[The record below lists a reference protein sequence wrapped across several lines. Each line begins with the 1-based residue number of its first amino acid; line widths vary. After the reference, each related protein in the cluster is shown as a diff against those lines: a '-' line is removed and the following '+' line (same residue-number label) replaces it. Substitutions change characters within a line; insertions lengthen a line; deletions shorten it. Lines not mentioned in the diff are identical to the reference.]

1 MKADQNEEALDFYDL
16 LVDEKTDELSEYLSI
31 SVSNDGNNTKVSV
44 ATVEDVPT
52 VYSNTF
58 DGFSAPDLKTIL
70 VETPPEQID
79 GSYFQ

>member
-1 MKADQNEEALDFYDL
+1 MKLVQNQEALDFYDL

-52 VYSNTF
+52 VYSSIF
-58 DGFSAPDLKTIL
+58 DGVAAPDLKTIL
-70 VETPPEQID
+70 VETHPEQVD
-79 GSYFQ
+79 GFYFQ

>member
-1 MKADQNEEALDFYDL
+1 MKTDQNQEALDFYDL

-58 DGFSAPDLKTIL
+58 DGFAAPDLKTIL

-79 GSYFQ
+79 GSYFH